1 MSEENSMVSATEQ
14 QTQQTW
20 LVEVYVSLKPAVN
33 DPQGLAIKDG
43 LHMLGYQE
51 VEDVR
56 AGKYMQLHLTGEN
69 QASIESRVEEMCE
82 KLLANTVIESYRFAV
97 QPVSKDAE

>member
-69 QASIESRVEEMCE
+69 QANVESRVEEMCE